1 METPIRTLSATSAV
15 SRSITAEAASTRT
28 RRASKALSSSPKRS
42 RFSAA
47 VRSVSERACLP
58 RGWSC
63 EPEAR
68 AVACSCGSPMAA
80 ARARHVRWAQEGRP
94 GGGSTLM
101 TGTSVFLAWRSEGRM
116 HGAQGAHR
124 SSHAA
129 SSLISVEKRWRD
141 PSAPSGSSQRD
152 PQLALETIATGT
164 KQACAHS
171 LGYENALEP
180 CQTFVGKGLED
191 LHQLAVAAVQDQFPD
206 CRCDFFRGQHLGLVD
221 VHATH
226 DGPCA

>member
-1 METPIRTLSATSAV
+1 MG
-15 SRSITAEAASTRT
+15 T
-28 RRASKALSSSPKRS
+28 RRPPGRRLNPHDWHIGIS
-42 RFSAA
+42 RMAI
-47 VRSVSERACLP
+47 
-58 RGWSC
+58 RG
-63 EPEAR
+63 PN
-68 AVACSCGSPMAA
+68 
-80 ARARHVRWAQEGRP
+80 
-94 GGGSTLM
+94 
-101 TGTSVFLAWRSEGRM
+101 AWRSG
-116 HGAQGAHR
+116 GASFFACGLIPHQRREALARPIGAVR
-124 SSHAA
+124 
-129 SSLISVEKRWRD
+129 LK
-141 PSAPSGSSQRD
+141 SAD

-180 CQTFVGKGLED
+180 CQAFVGKGLED